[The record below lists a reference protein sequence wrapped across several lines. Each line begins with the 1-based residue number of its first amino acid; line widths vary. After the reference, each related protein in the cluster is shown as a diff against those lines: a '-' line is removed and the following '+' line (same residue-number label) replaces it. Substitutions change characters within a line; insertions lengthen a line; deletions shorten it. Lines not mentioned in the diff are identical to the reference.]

1 MKSNVKKFAS
11 VLLAVAMLFSM
22 CAVVSVSAADAG
34 EAVGASLKVNVS
46 SNYCDSEASYT
57 VSEGNS
63 VSVVF
68 KAPEDLNIVNVQ
80 WGMNYDKA
88 KLELTGVTAFT
99 NDMLVNPNST
109 SYSVMGS
116 TSNNGEPYQITEGS
130 TMITFKFKA
139 LASGETDVFLK
150 MVDLMRRTEN
160 GDSIV
165 VENGTVNLSNDL
177 KVVAASNFFAGSSKT
192 FESVEN
198 YADASG
204 NIFVTVSYKL
214 KANNMYLVNLDIDEL
229 TYDPTVLEWKEEY
242 NTYGTGSS
250 AVIDFFPFAAEEGLG
265 AGTVHQT
272 ANGRIV
278 GNYSSVNPAAF
289 AFNEDGSAITA
300 VKATFK
306 VIKPDAG
313 STTVTCNADVVT
325 YCDTSEERP
334 YMKYIAIDKKTVN
347 AANKAKATYE
357 TAIEA
362 SKSEVLLGDI
372 NKDGVV
378 DIQDATML
386 QRYLAEY
393 ITSID
398 KTAADVNRDGKVN
411 VRDLTQIQ
419 RYLAK
424 YISSF

>member
-1 MKSNVKKFAS
+1 MMKPGIKKFILRS
-11 VLLAVAMLFSM
+11 LLA
-22 CAVVSVSAADAG
+22 
-34 EAVGASLKVNVS
+34 
-46 SNYCDSEASYT
+46 
-57 VSEGNS
+57 
-63 VSVVF
+63 
-68 KAPEDLNIVNVQ
+68 
-80 WGMNYDKA
+80 
-88 KLELTGVTAFT
+88 
-99 NDMLVNPNST
+99 
-109 SYSVMGS
+109 
-116 TSNNGEPYQITEGS
+116 
-130 TMITFKFKA
+130 
-139 LASGETDVFLK
+139 
-150 MVDLMRRTEN
+150 
-160 GDSIV
+160 
-165 VENGTVNLSNDL
+165 LSP
-177 KVVAASNFFAGSSKT
+177 VAAYVGL
-192 FESVEN
+192 
-198 YADASG
+198 YAA
-204 NIFVTVSYKL
+204 
-214 KANNMYLVNLDIDEL
+214 LD
-229 TYDPTVLEWKEEY
+229 P
-242 NTYGTGSS
+242 
-250 AVIDFFPFAAEEGLG
+250 
-265 AGTVHQT
+265 
-272 ANGRIV
+272 
-278 GNYSSVNPAAF
+278 
-289 AFNEDGSAITA
+289 
-300 VKATFK
+300 FK